1 MPLEYQHGS
10 VYLRGKRCKMWY
22 GKYRVWHK
30 DTASGT
36 WVTKQK
42 NKKIGLKSGMTKFDA
57 EQRLREMIAADNG
70 SELNHSVQA
79 SQGPVTLKWFVEQR
93 HLPMM
98 SCRATTKKK
107 TCWEISR
114 YLLERFGDRPIQS
127 IGQFELQTHLNK
139 IAQIYSDSVTRHL
152 YSNIRSIFANAV
164 ELDFLIKSPARKLK
178 MPDTRPPD
186 RSTLDAPTIMRL
198 LNAIEDPMDRCVL
211 AVGVF
216 CALRTAEVFGL
227 TWECCQNQVLSIRST
242 AFEGKLQKNKVKTGD
257 SRALVP
263 VPDLVQPIIEN
274 WRAVCPDTRPWAL
287 MFPTKGKKAR
297 KGQPVP
303 FDSTNFMERR
313 IQPIADKLDI
323 PRRLV
328 TFQVMRRTVGTDL
341 QFHGTLKDAQAALR
355 HKSVKTTANIYMQAV
370 ESSVRAALNART
382 ESVFHANVS
391 DGAANDPIGKET
403 LHTSGR
409 DRTR

>member
-1 MPLEYQHGS
+1 MPLEYQRGS
-10 VYLRGKRCKMWY
+10 VYLRGKRCKTWY

-57 EQRLREMIAADNG
+57 EHRLREMIAGDNG
-70 SELNHSVQA
+70 SEVNQSVQA

-152 YSNIRSIFANAV
+152 YSNVRSIFSNAV

-186 RSTLDAPTIMRL
+186 RSTLEAANIMRL
-198 LNAIEDPMDRCVL
+198 LNAIDDPMDRCL
-211 AVGVF
+211 FAIAVF

-227 TWECCQNQVLSIRST
+227 TWDCWQDQALAIKNT
-242 AFEGKLQKNKVKTGD
+242 AFEGRLQKNKLKTGD

-263 VPDLVQPIIEN
+263 IPELVQPIM
-274 WRAVCPDTRPWAL
+274 RAWHALCKDTGPEAL
-287 MFPTKGKKAR
+287 MFPTTGKRSR
-297 KGQPVP
+297 KGQAVP

-313 IQPIADKLDI
+313 IHPIADLLGI

-341 QFHGTLKDAQAALR
+341 QFHGTLKDAQTALR
-355 HKSVKTTANIYMQAV
+355 HKSIKTTANIYMQPV
-370 ESSVRAALNART
+370 PSSVRAALNART
-382 ESVFHANVS
+382 EAVFNGGKAPAN
-391 DGAANDPIGKET
+391 GP
-403 LHTSGR
+403 
-409 DRTR
+409 DR